1 MVKKSISELDD
12 ILATQE
18 PSAVCAIEQNGAT
31 FKAPVRP
38 NPVHQVNVSTQAQL
52 EAEFGVNIEIPDGDD
67 VAIVVDDSFTLTKPI
82 KIGLGSSL
90 EISGATFPLTITYTG
105 TGAMFQNTTITDL
118 IQDFVIHDIFLQ
130 GNTTNDIFDIEATAN
145 FLLTQVQAILFDTIG
160 QVGFSLGRFIA
171 LSLAFINK
179 GLVVRQ
185 PGVFV
190 IRDSGIQNGGA
201 TGITCITI
209 FDVPN
214 PMNVTIDN
222 FAARILFAGDSM
234 VFLDSNTP
242 STSAYT
248 VENSGVIA
256 ADLYQQG
263 TDIAINSV
271 ADNGSGNVR
280 HTTASA
286 HGLAVGRP
294 VVISAFVTQTTYNG
308 TFIVTA
314 VDVAETGVTFDV
326 DVAFVATDTGNMNK
340 ASLDNTDI
348 RVSSQANVGE
358 ADSMFTADAG
368 LELFGVEITSSSLA
382 QNVFEVITSASW
394 AFSNLERFT
403 IGVNNEGQLITDDL
417 AMRRYTV
424 SFSGTLEK
432 SGGGSVNI
440 GVVILKN
447 GGNISFN
454 APHTVNTGKIQISGS
469 DLVEL
474 TSGDTVQIA
483 VINYDATAAAIDI
496 SQISMVINL
505 A

>member
-1 MVKKSISELDD
+1 MTKKSISELDD

-18 PSAVCAIEQNGAT
+18 PNAVCAIEQNGAT

-38 NPVHQVNVSTQAQL
+38 NPVKQVNVTSQAQL
-52 EAEFGVNIEIPDGDD
+52 ETEFGVNIEIPDGAR
-67 VAIVVDDSFTLTKPI
+67 VAIVVDDCFTLSKPI
-82 KIGLGSSL
+82 KIGTGTHL
-90 EISGATFPLTITYTG
+90 EFYGATFPLNVTYTG
-105 TGAMFQNTTITDL
+105 SGAMFQNTGVPTIEN
-118 IQDFVIHDIFLQ
+118 FVIHDIFLI
-130 GNTTNDIFDIEATAN
+130 GNGSNTLFDIDAAGN
-145 FLLTQVQAILFDTIG
+145 FLLTQVQAQTFD
-160 QVGFSLGRFIA
+160 SLGQIRFTLGRLIA
-171 LSLAFINK
+171 FSVANITK
-179 GLVVRQ
+179 GLVVRR

-190 IRDSGIQNGGA
+190 IRDSGIQNFVPS
-201 TGITCITI
+201 GITCISI

-222 FAARILFAGDSM
+222 FAARALFAGDSM

-242 STSAYT
+242 NTSAYN
-248 VENSGVIA
+248 VKNSGVIDA
-256 ADLYQQG
+256 NLFQLG

-271 ADNGSGNVR
+271 ADNGSGDAR
-280 HTTASA
+280 FTTATS
-286 HGLAVGRP
+286 HGLIIGRP
-294 VVISAFVTQTTYNG
+294 VVLSGFATSAYND

-340 ASLDNTDI
+340 ASLDSADI
-348 RVSSQANVGE
+348 RVSSRENTGE
-358 ADSMFTADAG
+358 ADSMFTGDAG
-368 LELFGVEITSSSLA
+368 LELFGSEITSSSLA
-382 QNVFEVITSASW
+382 QDVFEVITSASW

-403 IGVNNEGQLITDDL
+403 IGVNNEGQLIVDDL
-417 AMRRYTV
+417 ALRRYTI

-432 SGGGSVNI
+432 SGGGSLNI

-447 GGNISFN
+447 GSIISFN
-454 APHTVNTGKIQISGS
+454 PPHTVNTGKIQISGS

-474 TSGDTVQIA
+474 TATDTIQIA
-483 VINYDATAAAIDI
+483 VINYDSTAAAIII